1 MEPEHTKCSPQ
12 HPSSMG
18 RAPYSPDPLEG
29 RNVLKKILA
38 VAAVTAATT
47 LSLTGTALAHSG
59 DDIIT
64 SGKGSILGG
73 NQLVVDA
80 NVPVNVCGNA
90 IAILGFANAGCWYS
104 GAAVLH

>member
-1 MEPEHTKCSPQ
+1 M
-12 HPSSMG
+12 
-18 RAPYSPDPLEG
+18 
-29 RNVLKKILA
+29 LKKILA

-73 NQLVVDA
+73 NQLVDA

-104 GAAVLH
+104 GAAVLN